1 VPVSGSGYLLSL
13 IEGNSKVK
21 LYQLED
27 IYSSADG
34 SLEPHP
40 LYKNQYAVVVGIDR
54 YRRLSIPKLSSGVED
69 AKGVA
74 RVLKDRGFKVIELY
88 NESATRDTILDALKR
103 VKLLAKSGRC
113 YPIST
118 SQDMGRV
125 SGYNVLERGYYSS
138 ITEFLFPGFLNYY
151 PKLGGLVLLFI
162 GLIPGNY
169 SLLGFHF
176 H

>member
-1 VPVSGSGYLLSL
+1 MATSSKDGDVKIWDLEKRREVVSIHLGDEVNGVAVSGSGYLLSL

-103 VKLLAKSGRC
+103 VKLLAKSGDATLF
-113 YPIST
+113 YFA
-118 SQDMGRV
+118 GHGEGV
-125 SGYNVLERGYYSS
+125 SGYNGVREGYILPYD
-138 ITEFLFPGFLNYY
+138 
-151 PKLGGLVLLFI
+151 FI
-162 GLIPGNY
+162 QI
-169 SLLGFHF
+169 
-176 H
+176 